1 LLTCYLLDYILPRYD
16 AVNLLRADAAGRPG
30 RSEGR
35 DEQFLRGAQLERDC
49 VSHDLLRLGTLRLR
63 TRGRL
68 SAGFTPGGAP
78 VQKKMWGPLI
88 YEYPVPPPDCVHPTL
103 SGPTRT
109 VVIIDILLTTRA
121 AMHTTIAAAADWQL
135 EASLSEA
142 NCKRVSEHW
151 SNTYMLNGQKAMKW
165 GPPVCGGPC
174 SAEHAELA

>member
-1 LLTCYLLDYILPRYD
+1 M
-16 AVNLLRADAAGRPG
+16 N
-30 RSEGR
+30 
-35 DEQFLRGAQLERDC
+35 
-49 VSHDLLRLGTLRLR
+49 
-63 TRGRL
+63 
-68 SAGFTPGGAP
+68 TPQP
-78 VQKKMWGPLI
+78 
-88 YEYPVPPPDCVHPTL
+88 PPPDCVHPTL

-109 VVIIDILLTTRA
+109 VVIIDILLRTRA

-142 NCKRVSEHW
+142 NCKRVSEYW

>member
-1 LLTCYLLDYILPRYD
+1 MNHLLTCYLLDYILPRYD

-49 VSHDLLRLGTLRLR
+49 VSHDLLRLGTVRLR

-68 SAGFTPGGAP
+68 SAGFTPCSE
-78 VQKKMWGPLI
+78 KMWGPLI
-88 YEYPVPPPDCVHPTL
+88 CEYLVPPPPDCVHTTL

-142 NCKRVSEHW
+142 NCKRVSEYS
-151 SNTYMLNGQKAMKW
+151 SNTYMLNGQS
-165 GPPVCGGPC
+165 P
-174 SAEHAELA
+174 